1 MIMKNIA
8 IGVLTVLVIVLGVQ
22 IATSTNG
29 QQTSDGAELA
39 TEDDI
44 SEIGLVGTERDLN
57 FGSTTAGIRNTI
69 ESNENLTLMTEVD
82 HSANA
87 DSVGL
92 TMEPTTLFIFGN
104 PNVGTPLLQE
114 SDTAGIDFPQKM
126 LVTERDGQ
134 VMVYHNDPEYLANR
148 HTIRGEDLRLGKVA
162 DLLNNLA
169 NAGGE

>member
-8 IGVLTVLVIVLGVQ
+8 IGVLTVVVVVLGVLMFTGGGEEPGNNTAQ
-22 IATSTNG
+22 MAS
-29 QQTSDGAELA
+29 
-39 TEDDI
+39 EDNMA
-44 SEIGLVGTERDLN
+44 EIGLVGTEREID
-57 FGSTTAGIRNTI
+57 FGSTTAAIRNAI
-69 ESNENLTLMTEVD
+69 ESNENLTLMAEVD

-87 DSVGL
+87 DTVEL
-92 TMEPTTLFIFGN
+92 PLEPTALFIFGN

-134 VMVYHNDPEYLANR
+134 VVVYHNDPDYLSDR
-148 HTIRGEDLRLGKVA
+148 HTIRGEDFRLGKVA
-162 DLLNNLA
+162 DLLNSIA